1 MDLGQRLAQARRAQ
15 GLSQEA
21 AAEALGISRQ
31 TISKW
36 ENGETLPDIQQ
47 ARALATLYGVTL
59 DELVA
64 FDREVQEIRA
74 AIARTT
80 EETQQRVDWTQ
91 LWGERYPV
99 LTTYQQVV
107 DVEGYAALL
116 KGLLAR
122 LEETYG
128 YSREDAFLVLKDI
141 LGNIWQGKA

>member
-1 MDLGQRLAQARRAQ
+1 M
-15 GLSQEA
+15 
-21 AAEALGISRQ
+21 
-31 TISKW
+31 
-36 ENGETLPDIQQ
+36 
-47 ARALATLYGVTL
+47 TL
-59 DELVA
+59 DELAA

-107 DVEGYAALL
+107 DVEGYAAPL

-141 LGNIWQGKA
+141 LGNVWQGKA

>member
-1 MDLGQRLAQARRAQ
+1 MDLGQCLAQARRAQ

-47 ARALATLYGVTL
+47 ARALATLYG
-59 DELVA
+59 
-64 FDREVQEIRA
+64 
-74 AIARTT
+74 IARTT

-99 LTTYQQVV
+99 FTTYQQVV
-107 DVEGYAALL
+107 DVEGYAAPL

>member
-1 MDLGQRLAQARRAQ
+1 M
-15 GLSQEA
+15 
-21 AAEALGISRQ
+21 
-31 TISKW
+31 
-36 ENGETLPDIQQ
+36 
-47 ARALATLYGVTL
+47 TL

-107 DVEGYAALL
+107 DVEGYAAPL

-122 LEETYG
+122 LEERGDLGRLHTPIYIG
-128 YSREDAFLVLKDI
+128 QEFRGQELDGLGIGTCCRGCSQCVKGCPPSAEDI
-141 LGNIWQGKA
+141 LQALQ